1 MGRYEAGAVSCASF
15 AVVSL
20 AVLAGGPPHFTS
32 NGWAYFA
39 GAVIGVPVAFA
50 ATAAVHGRRGARVT
64 TASTLASVALG
75 WAAAV
80 VVAAFALVGY
90 ALVVIIRAGYLP

>member
-1 MGRYEAGAVSCASF
+1 MVSF
-15 AVVSL
+15 
-20 AVLAGGPPHFTS
+20 AVLAGGPWPHFTS

-39 GAVIGVPVAFA
+39 GAVLGVPVAFA
-50 ATAAVHGRRGARVT
+50 ATAMVHGKRGARVT

-80 VVAAFALVGY
+80 VVAAFALAGY